1 MIRSGRPPFA
11 LARKA
16 IHWRITMAAKNRST
30 RDFNRLISEGITL
43 VDFNAQWCLPCRTQ
57 ETIVRALEK
66 ELQGLAS
73 ITILDVDKHQEVALR
88 LGVQSIPTII
98 IFKDGIE
105 RKRFIGLQSGTKLSD
120 ALKPFLDR
128 RRTDDR

>member
-1 MIRSGRPPFA
+1 
-11 LARKA
+11 
-16 IHWRITMAAKNRST
+16 MAAKNRSA
-30 RDFNRLISEGITL
+30 RDFNRFISEGVTV
-43 VDFNAQWCLPCRTQ
+43 VDFNAQWCLPCRRQ
-57 ETIVRALEK
+57 EAIVRALEK
-66 ELQGLAS
+66 EFQGLAS
-73 ITILDVDKHQEVALR
+73 VTVLDVDKYQEVALR

-128 RRTDDR
+128 NLVAD